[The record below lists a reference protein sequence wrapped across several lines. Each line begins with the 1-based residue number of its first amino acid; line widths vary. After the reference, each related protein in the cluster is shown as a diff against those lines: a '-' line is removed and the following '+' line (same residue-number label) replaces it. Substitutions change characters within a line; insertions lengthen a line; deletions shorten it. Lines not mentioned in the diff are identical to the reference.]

1 MNTEILGVILQI
13 VLMVGLA
20 FPLGKYIAK
29 VYKGERTCLDFLKPV
44 ERWMYKLSC
53 VNPEEEMD
61 WKKFLRALLVVN
73 LFWFVW
79 GMVLLV
85 AQGVLPLNPDGNIG
99 QTCHQ
104 AFNTCISFMVNCN
117 LQHYSG
123 ESGLTYFTQL
133 FVIMLF
139 QFITAATGMA
149 AMAGIMKALAA
160 KTTQT
165 IGNFW
170 RYLVLSTTRVLL
182 PLSLVVGMILIVEG
196 TPMGFDGKMELKTLE
211 GQTQQVSQGPT
222 AAIVPIKQLGTN
234 GGGYFGVNSSHPLE
248 NPSYLTNI
256 VECWSILIIPMALAF
271 AFGFYL
277 NYGARRAQKP
287 SFYLDY
293 AEPQP
298 VICKRRKLGYSIF
311 GVMLFAFLIGV
322 AINVGQE
329 MQGNPRIDSMG
340 IAQDGG
346 SMEGKEVRI
355 GSAAGALW
363 SVATTVTSNGSV
375 NSMHDSTM
383 PLSGMIEMLNMQIN
397 TWFGGVGVGWM
408 NYFTFIII
416 AVFISGLMVGRT
428 PEFLGHKVEGREMKI
443 ASIVA
448 LLHPFIILVG
458 TALAAWLFAHAPEF
472 VASEGGWLNNP
483 GYHGL
488 SEMLYEYTSSAANN
502 GSGFEGLGDNTWFW
516 NYSCGIVL
524 ILGRFVPIVG
534 QVAIA
539 GILAKKK
546 YIPESAGTLKTDTVT
561 FGVMTFAVI
570 FIVAALSFFPV
581 HALSTIAEHLSL

>member
-44 ERWMYKLSC
+44 ERWMYKLSG

-170 RYLVLSTTRVLL
+170 RYLVLSTTRILL

-196 TPMGFDGKMELKTLE
+196 TPMGFDGKMELTTLE

-248 NPSYLTNI
+248 NPTYLTNI

-277 NYGARRAQKP
+277 
-287 SFYLDY
+287 
-293 AEPQP
+293 
-298 VICKRRKLGYSIF
+298 KRRKLGYSIF
-311 GVMLFAFLIGV
+311 GVMLFAYLVGV
-322 AINVGQE
+322 GINVWHE
-329 MQGNPRIDSMG
+329 TNGNPRIDAMG

-346 SMEGKEVRI
+346 AMEGKEVRI

-428 PEFLGHKVEGREMKI
+428 PEFLGHKVEAREMKI

-581 HALSTIAEHLSL
+581 HALSTIAEHLTL

>member
-20 FPLGKYIAK
+20 LPLGRYIAK
-29 VYKGERTCLDFLKPV
+29 VYKGERTCLDFMKPV
-44 ERWMYKLSC
+44 ERWMYRLSG
-53 VNPEEEMD
+53 VNPDEELD

-73 LFWFVW
+73 MFWFVW

-170 RYLVLSTTRVLL
+170 RYLVLSTTRILL

-196 TPMGFDGKMELKTLE
+196 TPMCFDGKMELTTLE
-211 GQTQQVSQGPT
+211 GQKQEVSQGPT

-256 VECWSILIIPMALAF
+256 VECWSILIIPMALVF

-277 NYGARRAQKP
+277 
-287 SFYLDY
+287 
-293 AEPQP
+293 
-298 VICKRRKLGYSIF
+298 KRRKLGYSIF

-329 MQGNPRIDSMG
+329 MQGNPRIDAMG

-346 SMEGKEVRI
+346 AMEGKEVRL

-428 PEFLGHKVEGREMKI
+428 PEFLGHKVEAREMKI

-458 TALAAWLFAHAPEF
+458 TALAAYLFAHAPEF

-546 YIPESAGTLKTDTVT
+546 YIPESAGTLKTDTTT

-581 HALSTIAEHLSL
+581 HALSTIAEHLTL

>member
-1 MNTEILGVILQI
+1 MNTEVLGVILQI

-20 FPLGKYIAK
+20 WPLGKYIAR
-29 VYKGERTCLDFLKPV
+29 VYKGERTYLDFMKPV
-44 ERWMYKLSC
+44 ERLMYKLSG
-53 VNPEEEMD
+53 VNPDEEMD

-149 AMAGIMKALAA
+149 AMAGIMKGLAV

-170 RYLVLSTTRVLL
+170 RYLVLSTTRILL

-196 TPMGFDGKMELKTLE
+196 TPMGFDGKMELTTLE
-211 GQTQQVSQGPT
+211 GQKQEVSQGPT
-222 AAIVPIKQLGTN
+222 AAIVSIKQLGTN

-248 NPSYLTNI
+248 NPTYLTNI
-256 VECWSILIIPMALAF
+256 VECCSILIIPMALAF

-277 NYGARRAQKP
+277 
-287 SFYLDY
+287 
-293 AEPQP
+293 
-298 VICKRRKLGYSIF
+298 KRRKLGYSIF
-311 GVMLFAFLIGV
+311 GVMLFAYLVGV
-322 AINVGQE
+322 GINMYQE
-329 MQGNPRIDSMG
+329 MNGNPRIGAMG
-340 IAQDGG
+340 IAQKGG
-346 SMEGKEVRI
+346 AMEGKEVRI

-363 SVATTVTSNGSV
+363 SVTTTVTSNGSV

-408 NYFTFIII
+408 NYFTFLII

-428 PEFLGHKVEGREMKI
+428 PEFLGHKVEAREMKI
-443 ASIVA
+443 ASMVA

-458 TALAAWLFAHAPEF
+458 TALAAYLFVHAPEF

-581 HALSTIAEHLSL
+581 HALSTIAEHLTL

>member
-1 MNTEILGVILQI
+1 MNTEMLGVILQI

-20 FPLGKYIAK
+20 WPLGKYIAR
-29 VYKGERTCLDFLKPV
+29 VYKGERTCLDFLKPL
-44 ERWMYKLSC
+44 ERWMYKLSG
-53 VNPEEEMD
+53 VNPDEEMN
-61 WKKFLRALLVVN
+61 WKQFLRALLVVN

-85 AQGVLPLNPDGNIG
+85 VQGVLPLNPDGNSG

-104 AFNTCISFMVNCN
+104 AFNTCISFLVNCN

-123 ESGLTYFTQL
+123 ESGLTYFTQICI
-133 FVIMLF
+133 IMLF
-139 QFITAATGMA
+139 QFVTAATGMA

-170 RYLVLSTTRVLL
+170 RYLMLSITRILL
-182 PLSLVVGMILIVEG
+182 PLSLIVGMLLIVEG
-196 TPMGFDGKMELKTLE
+196 TPMGFDGKQTLTTLE
-211 GQTQQVSQGPT
+211 GQPQAVSQGPT
-222 AAIVPIKQLGTN
+222 AAIVAIKQLGTN
-234 GGGYFGVNSSHPLE
+234 GGGFFGVNSAHPLE
-248 NPSYLTNI
+248 NPTYLTNV
-256 VECWSILIIPMALAF
+256 VECWSILIIPMAMVF

-277 NYGARRAQKP
+277 RR
-287 SFYLDY
+287 
-293 AEPQP
+293 
-298 VICKRRKLGYSIF
+298 RRLGISIF
-311 GVMLFAFLIGV
+311 GVMLVAFLIGV
-322 AINVGQE
+322 GINLHQE
-329 MQGNPRIDSMG
+329 TAGNPRISALG
-340 IAQDGG
+340 IAQGG
-346 SMEGKEVRI
+346 GAMEGKEVRI
-355 GSAAGALW
+355 GAAASALW

-383 PLSGMIEMLNMQIN
+383 PLSGMVEMLNMQIN

-408 NYFTFIII
+408 NYFTFLII

-428 PEFLGHKVEGREMKI
+428 PEFLGHKVEAREMKI

-448 LLHPFIILVG
+448 LLHPFVILVG
-458 TALAAWLFAHAPEF
+458 TALAAYLFVYAPAF

-483 GYHGL
+483 SYHGL

-516 NYSCGIVL
+516 NFSCGIVL
-524 ILGRFVPIVG
+524 ILSRYIPIIG

-539 GILAKKK
+539 GLLAKKK

-581 HALSTIAEHLSL
+581 QALSTLAEALS

>member
-20 FPLGKYIAK
+20 LPLGRYIAK
-29 VYKGERTCLDFLKPV
+29 VYKGERTCLDFMKPV
-44 ERWMYKLSC
+44 ERWMYRLSG
-53 VNPEEEMD
+53 VNPDEEMD

-73 LFWFVW
+73 MFWFVW

-149 AMAGIMKALAA
+149 AMAGTMKALAA

-165 IGNFW
+165 VGNFW
-170 RYLVLSTTRVLL
+170 RYLMLSTTRILL

-196 TPMGFDGKMELKTLE
+196 TPMGFDGKMELTTLE
-211 GQTQQVSQGPT
+211 GQKQEVSQGPT

-277 NYGARRAQKP
+277 
-287 SFYLDY
+287 
-293 AEPQP
+293 
-298 VICKRRKLGYSIF
+298 KRRKLGYSIF

-329 MQGNPRIDSMG
+329 MQGNPRIDAMG

-346 SMEGKEVRI
+346 AMEGKEVRL

-428 PEFLGHKVEGREMKI
+428 PEFLGHKVEAREMKI

-458 TALAAWLFAHAPEF
+458 TALAAYLFAHAPQF

-539 GILAKKK
+539 GLLAKKK
-546 YIPESAGTLKTDTVT
+546 YIHESAGTLKTDTVT

-581 HALSTIAEHLSL
+581 HALSTIAEHLTL